1 MGLTIRKA
9 TTADITIIV
18 EYNRRLALEAEKK
31 VLDDAVLTAG
41 VAAALADPHK
51 MVYFL
56 AENDGVPFG
65 QAGVTTEWSDWRNG
79 WLWWIQSVYVSE
91 EARRS
96 GVFRALYQ
104 HIDAT
109 ARAAGNVIGLRLM
122 VERENQRAQNTY
134 LSLGMEWTE
143 YLLMQ
148 RYPLRSSS

>member
-9 TTADITIIV
+9 TTADIPIIV
-18 EYNRRLALEAEKK
+18 EYNRRMALEAEKK

-41 VAAALADPHK
+41 VRAALADPHK

-56 AENDGVPFG
+56 AENDGVAVG
-65 QAGVTTEWSDWRNG
+65 QTGITTEWSDWRNG
-79 WLWWIQSVYVSE
+79 WLWWIQSVYVRK
-91 EARRS
+91 EARRQ
-96 GVFRALYQ
+96 GVFRALYR
-104 HIDAT
+104 HVDAT

-148 RYPLRSSS
+148 RYPLV